1 MAEKMTNI
9 AEPNFMPE
17 QKERAKKTI
26 FFTDLDGTLL
36 DHETYSFDKAKPALE
51 KAQSADTP
59 VVFVTS
65 KTFAE
70 VQLIQEKT
78 GLWKKEPF
86 IIENGGAILIPKK
99 FTDLNL
105 RDLPL
110 DGALLDEKEFWRLE
124 FGKPYEIVRDILKEA
139 AAEVGVE
146 VRGIGDMT
154 AEEFAKDSGLSI
166 EEAVLAKKRMYQE
179 GFKIL
184 APEAERPEIAEK
196 LKKAIVFR
204 GFHMSAGGRY
214 YQIMGSPAKI
224 RAVTALKELFRIKY
238 GNIFCV
244 GLGDALADLEFL
256 ELCDEGYLLNNPKKA
271 VEVDLTNKKN
281 IKKIPEI
288 GPEGWNKVVMEKL
301 GEK

>member
-1 MAEKMTNI
+1 MGNTEEINSMNIEKEKI
-9 AEPNFMPE
+9 
-17 QKERAKKTI
+17 KKSI
-26 FFTDLDGTLL
+26 ILTDLDGTLL
-36 DHETYSFDKAKPALE
+36 DHETYSFEKAKPALE
-51 KAQSADTP
+51 KTQSAETP

-70 VQLIQEKT
+70 VQPIQKKM
-78 GLWKKEPF
+78 GLWGKEPF
-86 IIENGGAILIPKK
+86 IVENGGAILIPKK

-105 RDLPL
+105 KDLPL
-110 DGALLDEKEFWRLE
+110 DGTLLDEKEFWRLE

-146 VRGIGDMT
+146 VRGIGDMS
-154 AEEFAKDSGLSI
+154 AEEFAKDSGLSV
-166 EEAVLAKKRMYQE
+166 EEAELAKKRMYQE

-184 APEAERPEIAEK
+184 TPEINRAEIAEK
-196 LKKAIVFR
+196 LKKAIIFR
-204 GFHMSAGGRY
+204 GYHMSAGGRY

-238 GNIFCV
+238 GNILCIGF
-244 GLGDALADLEFL
+244 GDAPADLEFL
-256 ELCDEGYLLNNPKKA
+256 ELCDEGYLLANPKKA
-271 VEVDLTNKKN
+271 VAVDLTNKKN

-301 GEK
+301 G